1 MYLNR
6 LTRNSGLCLKKNSKI
21 QLLIDLCLILHLT
34 CGTKPH
40 NIAMKVKQNKLNI
53 NFSGIFPECGCD
65 EAGRGC
71 LAGPVVAA
79 AVILPSDFDCPQLND
94 SKQLTEKERD
104 ALRPFIEKN
113 ALAWAVAEVDNHE
126 IDKINIL
133 NASILAMQR
142 AIAKLKIRPG
152 FIIVDGNRFKP
163 FEDIPHQT
171 VVKGD
176 AKYLSIAAA
185 SVLAKTHR
193 DEMITLHHAEYPHYS
208 WDKNKAYPTEAHRK
222 AIREYGITPLHR
234 LSFNLTGEKPKP
246 FPKRKR
252 KKTSSQTES
261 LF

>member
-1 MYLNR
+1 
-6 LTRNSGLCLKKNSKI
+6 
-21 QLLIDLCLILHLT
+21 
-34 CGTKPH
+34 
-40 NIAMKVKQNKLNI
+40 MKVKQNKLNI

-113 ALAWAVAEVDNHE
+113 VLAWAVAEVDNHE

-246 FPKRKR
+246 LPKRKR

-261 LF
+261 LFQTETKKG